1 MSENPSAPGTPGAA
15 DRADASP
22 VPPAPARLRMTGAGR
37 VLVAVYGILALAATG
52 RSVFQIIDHF
62 SAAPVA
68 FTLSAFSA
76 LVYVVATIAL
86 IAPGRAWYRVA
97 WTTISI
103 ELAGVLVIGTL
114 STFAPA
120 AIGMD
125 AIDPFG
131 RDSTVWS
138 AYGAGYLFIP
148 LVLPVL
154 GMLWLAR
161 HRPSALDAA
170 VPADTAG
177 A

>member
-1 MSENPSAPGTPGAA
+1 MSENPS
-15 DRADASP
+15 DAP
-22 VPPAPARLRMTGAGR
+22 VPVRPRRMTGVGR
-37 VLVAVYGILALAATG
+37 VLVVVYGILALAAAG
-52 RSVFQIIDHF
+52 RSAFQIIDHF
-62 SAAPVA
+62 SVAPVA

-76 LVYVVATIAL
+76 LIYIVATIAL
-86 IAPGRAWYRVA
+86 VSPGRGWYRVA
-97 WTTISI
+97 WATISI

-120 AIGMD
+120 VIGMD

-131 RDSTVWS
+131 QDSTVWS

-161 HRPSALDAA
+161 HKPAAPTDAA
-170 VPADTAG
+170 GPVAHSTHA
-177 A
+177 